1 MKKNTY
7 LPFFIGFVTLV
18 LIGCAKDDSSSSTA
32 ASSSTSSSSDT
43 EVSAASGS
51 GAISLSSKISM
62 VTANTSD
69 STARTAFSHFTT
81 DNFSSTA
88 DYNTDSSETYV
99 YERSADAFNTANSIL
114 CMMAQTRAD
123 LMLNAGNY
131 KAQID
136 EAKCDDFS
144 GDSKSN
150 TPRYNTWTVN
160 SSRSDGEPMVVKA
173 WVPWDMDENG
183 EPDALIYAKMSA
195 YRPPSSDH
203 PWGFFT
209 MNFQNRQGF
218 TTSGTVQFE
227 GYLKTRLRDGASILQ
242 FYNPQTR
249 SGTTY
254 QYSVT
259 LKRDSDGTGKG
270 ITTMPVYDQSGPT
283 STQKTYSV
291 AFNDSY
297 FYKQKTTVA
306 GGTSTAAD
314 PVCLDRNKYLKT
326 AWRYGLY
333 YDNGSRV
340 NITSG
345 FPIKTSVSGTDYYGY
360 IGYYGLWMPSD
371 ANVADNSTVA
381 KLDFSGS
388 ADQAGDNYTVRSWG
402 GKLTK
407 WTKSATTLG
416 SIKNIAFEWA
426 DPEDSYN
433 DYKIYWN
440 GTNLIR
446 TAKYNRSTQQWEDMT
461 EATLTLT
468 ANNAPR
474 EFRFYSQALG
484 GKGALKL
491 TYGSYPNHTTP
502 VAPTDNTVVNF
513 STREAVFPGDSVP
526 STLACYRNCPDP
538 ANIATGGYYTGAL
551 FNFSGSDNIT
561 KPNPYLYTFD
571 NTTSGMVLQY
581 NGAYDNGTQD
591 NGTKTNVLLSSA
603 NSSGEF
609 PYGIQSGVLFDNATF
624 DNDTSERQ
632 AAMAALACL
641 PSVYPAELNCP
652 WEDRNAFSTYYTW
665 ETGHQEWNKLAVLVD
680 TSDNSSVKFDPPMSV
695 KYTHSGTTSNT
706 GKSYDN
712 VSFYLDYGGFG
723 DLWGIPSFCVDKKTG
738 EKASCA
744 ADQSTRWVQEF
755 VIPAT
760 SIVTQTKD
768 GSTHYMVKPL
778 QIEQSMKKASSAS
791 VCTAAGVSLGELSL
805 PDSSRYT
812 EPDIGARPTVEG
824 PPAVVAGAKMQLLV
838 YLNSF
843 DFIL

>member
-7 LPFFIGFVTLV
+7 LLSFVGFIILV

-195 YRPPSSDH
+195 KRPPSSDH

-209 MNFQNRQGF
+209 MNFVLKQGF
-218 TTSGTVQFE
+218 TTSGTEVFK

-242 FYNPQTR
+242 FYNPSPDS
-249 SGTTY
+249 SGNTY

-259 LKRDSDGTGKG
+259 LKRETDGTGKG
-270 ITTMPVYDQSGPT
+270 ITTMPVWDQSGPT

-291 AFNDSY
+291 AFNDNY
-297 FYKQKTTVA
+297 FYKQKTTVS

-340 NITSG
+340 NINSG
-345 FPIKTSVSGTDYYGY
+345 FPIKASVSGTDYYGY

-371 ANVADNSTVA
+371 ANVGDNSTVA

-402 GKLTK
+402 GKLSK

-665 ETGHQEWNKLAVLVD
+665 ETGHQEWNKLTVLVD

-738 EKASCA
+738 EKTSCA

-778 QIEQSMKKASSAS
+778 QIEQSMKKTSSAS

-805 PDSSRYT
+805 PDDSRYT
-812 EPDIGARPTVEG
+812 APDVGTRPTVEG
-824 PPAVVAGAKMQLLV
+824 PPAVVAGAKM
-838 YLNSF
+838 
-843 DFIL
+843 